1 MDAATVFKLLSLI
14 PDRLAAAPSGS
25 ACVPANAAGCK
36 HPERLE
42 FILARQHWMSP
53 LEAIAK
59 EDQRMLGL
67 HAAHGRPV
75 PEAGEEGAAPEE
87 ADLELE
93 EEEFAPSLAE
103 EEPASHA
110 AL

>member
-1 MDAATVFKLLSLI
+1 
-14 PDRLAAAPSGS
+14 
-25 ACVPANAAGCK
+25 
-36 HPERLE
+36 
-42 FILARQHWMSP
+42 
-53 LEAIAK
+53 
-59 EDQRMLGL
+59 
-67 HAAHGRPV
+67 V